1 MEEDKEIVSW
11 VSIDVEGVVSD
22 VSVVVVLINVDVWL
36 GIDVS
41 VIVVGMKELVV

>member
-1 MEEDKEIVSW
+1 MEEDKELVGW
-11 VSIDVEGVVSD
+11 VSIDVERELVD
-22 VSVVVVLINVDVWL
+22 VSVVVVLVNADVWL